1 MLRESSTLVS
11 FKPSCHFAQARDSAS
26 LNATRMGWLCLIQ
39 IKADL
44 GYVFNLGKQVKEA
57 LA

>member
-1 MLRESSTLVS
+1 MQKSRTLVS
-11 FKPSCHFAQARDSAS
+11 FKPSCHLEQTRVPAN
-26 LNATRMGWLCLIQ
+26 LNAENMGWSFLIQ

-44 GYVFNLGKQVKEA
+44 GQIFHLGKQVKEA